1 MRLPDPFL
9 LGKIIWPA
17 RQMRQKCRSPGRVL
31 ETDLAPH
38 GCQDSSRGGSR
49 VLDTQTRGIGS
60 TPVYDYPDEDF
71 LTDNSDADLGRTL
84 GEFHV
89 NDS

>member
-1 MRLPDPFL
+1 M
-9 LGKIIWPA
+9 
-17 RQMRQKCRSPGRVL
+17 
-31 ETDLAPH
+31 
-38 GCQDSSRGGSR
+38 
-49 VLDTQTRGIGS
+49 LDTQTRGIGS